1 MKFLAGIFAA
11 FLLATPALAGPLD
24 GEWSGTSARGW
35 AAAVT
40 VASGSVSDFTWHGKT
55 FANVI
60 TKASEGGAMLTFTF
74 PKGSAVLKHTAAG
87 ADLTI
92 REGGITL
99 VHMIAQ

>member
-1 MKFLAGIFAA
+1 
-11 FLLATPALAGPLD
+11 
-24 GEWSGTSARGW
+24 
-35 AAAVT
+35 
-40 VASGSVSDFTWHGKT
+40 
-55 FANVI
+55 
-60 TKASEGGAMLTFTF
+60 MLTFAF